1 MKKYIKI
8 ALTFGALT
16 FATGCG
22 SALDL
27 QPAQSVVTD
36 QALRNADDLQALLV
50 GAYNIMSDDDVLGA
64 KVQMLSEL
72 LGDNG
77 EISWVGTFP
86 APREYFNKRMFSA
99 SADVSSVW
107 IRSYEVIN
115 TANTVLDYIPR
126 ISIPAEATK
135 NRIEGEA
142 RLIRAVMNFELVR
155 MYGKNWEAGQPN
167 TDPNSG
173 IPLMTK
179 PSNAEKVGRS
189 TTAEVYASVLEDLT
203 KAETLLPTSN
213 GFFANKWV
221 AAAYLSR
228 VYLQQGDYEKA
239 RDAANR
245 VIASNRYSLTA
256 EFADAF
262 NKPANTTEDIFAIQ
276 SSVQDNV
283 NNMFTYYAP
292 QDIGGRG
299 DIPVLPAH
307 LATYESGDARRA
319 MFYVASGDT
328 WFGKWQEP
336 NAGNVNVIR
345 LAEMYL
351 TRAECN
357 FRLNTTVGAAPLAD
371 VNRIRNRAKLS
382 SLTTLTLDAIL
393 KERKLELF
401 AEGNRIHEVKR
412 LKLTLRGLN
421 AGGMQISLPY
431 NAPALVVPIPQREI
445 NVNKNLV
452 QNPGY

>member
-8 ALTFGALT
+8 ALTFGALAFT
-16 FATGCG
+16 TACG
-22 SALDL
+22 SELDL
-27 QPAQSVVTD
+27 KPAQSITID
-36 QALRNADDLQALLV
+36 QGLQNADDLQALLV

-77 EISWVGTFP
+77 EVNWVGTFP

-99 SADVSSVW
+99 SADVSAVW

-115 TANTVLDYIPR
+115 TVNTVLDYIPK
-126 ISIPAEATK
+126 IKIPAEITK

-155 MYGKNWEAGQPN
+155 MYGKNWEAGQAN
-167 TDPNSG
+167 NEANSG
-173 IPLMTK
+173 IPLITK
-179 PSNAEKVGRS
+179 PSSAEKVSRN

-203 KAETLLPTSN
+203 KAETLLPISN

-228 VYLQQGDYEKA
+228 VYLQQGDFAKA

-283 NNMFTYYAP
+283 NNMFIYYAP
-292 QDIGGRG
+292 QDLGGRG
-299 DIPVLPAH
+299 DIPVLPEH
-307 LATYESGDARRA
+307 LATYERGDARAA
-319 MFYVASGDT
+319 MFYEASGDT

-336 NAGNVNVIR
+336 NAGNINVIR

-357 FRLNTTVGAAPLAD
+357 FRLNTAIGATPLAD
-371 VNRIRNRAKLS
+371 VNRIRTRVGLS
-382 SLTTLTLDAIL
+382 GLTTATLADIL

-412 LKLTLRGLN
+412 LKLTLQGLN
-421 AGGMQISLPY
+421 AGGTTINLPY
-431 NAPALVVPIPQREI
+431 NSPALVVPIPQREI

-452 QNPGY
+452 QNAGY